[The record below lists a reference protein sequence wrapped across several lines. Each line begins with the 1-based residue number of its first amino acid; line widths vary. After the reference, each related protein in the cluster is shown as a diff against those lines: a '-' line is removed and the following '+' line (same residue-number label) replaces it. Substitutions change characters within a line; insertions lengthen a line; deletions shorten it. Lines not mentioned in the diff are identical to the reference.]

1 METTFSTL
9 SATYTG
15 MNGYALWNQ
24 YFVLKIKN
32 FGENLQEQYASG
44 YITVCVA
51 VPVNHILNLN
61 TIINA
66 FKVEPLLSKNTGLF

>member
-9 SATYTG
+9 SPTYTG

-32 FGENLQEQYASG
+32 VGENSQEQYAPGVYYS
-44 YITVCVA
+44 VCGSSSES
-51 VPVNHILNLN
+51 HSK
-61 TIINA
+61 
-66 FKVEPLLSKNTGLF
+66 FKHHH